1 MKRGFWV
8 PRAVVTLLATTGL
21 AGVHIAGT
29 NRNLGAAPAR
39 VATSGVASGKSP
51 SQDVS
56 FVARLDFPVQ
66 QPGAVAF
73 GDFNSD
79 GHTDV
84 AVAAPFLNHVSV
96 LLGNG
101 DGTLQT
107 PVNYTVGI
115 DPVAIAVGDFNGDG
129 KPDIVTANLNSI
141 SVLLNQGN
149 GTFQLAPQTNLVIGQ
164 SRGALAV
171 GDFNGDGKLDVAVLV
186 ALPQLG
192 ANAAEVFLGKGDGT
206 FQPGVNYPVGN
217 NSSSSLAV
225 GDFNGDGKLDLATAD
240 PTGVSVL
247 LGKGDGSFQSAIT
260 PSPAGT
266 DPHSL
271 VVGDFNNDGKLDAA
285 VANAFNQSFSILL
298 GKGDGTFQAPI
309 QSNQAGDQPQTLA
322 TADFNGDGKLDLVVA
337 VSDGARIFLGKGD
350 GTFQLSS
357 APFPVFAFVGG
368 LAANIAVVDLNGDGK
383 PDLVGLNAQ
392 SDFVSVVLGVGDGTF
407 QTAELV
413 GSRLGLS
420 SPFGEVQTVTADM
433 NGDGKIDLVASLTNL
448 DTGGGPVGVEVLL
461 GNGIGG
467 FGTPQ
472 VTTLP
477 FDHVGDLAVGDF
489 NKDGKPDVAVTTNPG
504 IVSILL
510 GKGDG
515 SFQAPVDYTTTAF
528 SPVEVAVGDF
538 NGDGNPDV
546 IIADSSG
553 AMSLLPGKGDGTFG
567 FATTIPVGSSLS
579 SFAVGDFNKDGK
591 LDLAVAGFLTPTT
604 NVMTVSV
611 LLGNGDGTF
620 RAPINIPLPGQG
632 INESG
637 IAVGDFNKDG
647 NLDLVVANVNFV
659 LELLGDGH
667 GNFSVT
673 QILSGDPVLSPFSSV
688 AAADLNGD
696 GNIDIAVGDRI
707 SQHILVLLGAGNGSF
722 GPPSYFG
729 TNFGLGSIT
738 VADLNGDGRPDLIG
752 TSGIDLLFNRGA
764 GPATPG
770 AMTSPANLSFG
781 NQSVGTTSSPL
792 TITLRNNG
800 ILTLAIKNIS
810 FTGTNSE
817 DFSQTNDCG
826 TSLAIGNSC
835 SINVTFD
842 PTAAGGRNAMV
853 SITDDASG
861 SPQTIPVS
869 GTGQDVMI
877 SASPTSNTVA
887 AGQSATYSLSISP
900 LSGFNQSISLSCS
913 GAPTAATCSVSPT
926 SITFNGSNPA
936 TATVTV
942 TTMAR
947 SLILRGP
954 GRPHLWRRVH
964 FPVGLALLVLM
975 LVFVAGL
982 ERLVTIRQRPPWRN
996 MVATMGLVAL
1006 LALMI
1011 ASCGG
1016 GGGGGRGAN
1025 SSTPPGTFNLT
1036 VSAKAGSFVRN
1047 MRLTL
1052 VVN

>member
-21 AGVHIAGT
+21 AGVHIART

-39 VATSGVASGKSP
+39 AAASGVASGNSS
-51 SQDVS
+51 SQNVS

-73 GDFNSD
+73 GDFNGD

-84 AVAAPFLNHVSV
+84 AVTAALLNHVSV
-96 LLGNG
+96 LFGKG
-101 DGTLQT
+101 DGALQT

-129 KPDIVTANLNSI
+129 KPDIVTANGTSNSV

-149 GTFQLAPQTNLVIGQ
+149 GAFQLAPQTNLVIGQ
-164 SRGALAV
+164 SPSALAV
-171 GDFNGDGKLDVAVLV
+171 GDFNRDGKLDVAVLV

-217 NSSSSLAV
+217 GSNSIAV
-225 GDFNGDGKLDLATAD
+225 GDFNGDGKLDLVTAD
-240 PTGVSVL
+240 ETGVSVL
-247 LGKGDGSFQSAIT
+247 LGKGDGTFQSASH
-260 PSPAGT
+260 SPAGNA
-266 DPHSL
+266 PHSL
-271 VVGDFNNDGKLDAA
+271 AVGDFNNDGKLDVA
-285 VANAFNQSFSILL
+285 VANLELQSFSILL

-309 QSNQAGDQPQTLA
+309 QSNQGGTQQGALVA
-322 TADFNGDGKLDLVVA
+322 ADFNGDGKLDLA
-337 VSDGARIFLGKGD
+337 LDGVSEILLGNGD
-350 GTFQLSS
+350 GTFQQLSS
-357 APFPVFAFVGG
+357 LISTGSQGVVGD
-368 LAANIAVVDLNGDGK
+368 IAVADLNDDGK
-383 PDLVGLNAQ
+383 PDLVGLNSQ
-392 SDFVSVVLGVGDGTF
+392 NNFVSVLLGIGNGTF
-407 QTAELV
+407 QMAETV
-413 GSRLGLS
+413 GVQPRTSHLGT
-420 SPFGEVQTVTADM
+420 VQTVTTDM

-448 DTGGGPVGVEVLL
+448 DNQAGPGGVEVLL
-461 GNGIGG
+461 GNGIGA

-472 VTTLP
+472 VTKLLFTGTN
-477 FDHVGDLAVGDF
+477 DSGLAVGDF
-489 NKDGKPDVAVTTNPG
+489 NKDGKPDVVVNLGGSVA
-504 IVSILL
+504 ILL
-510 GKGDG
+510 GNGDG
-515 SFQAPVDYTTTAF
+515 SFQAEVDYAT
-528 SPVEVAVGDF
+528 PGLVPGQVAVGDF

-546 IIADSSG
+546 IVADASG
-553 AMSLLPGKGDGTFG
+553 AMSLLLGKGDGTFG
-567 FATTIPVGSSLS
+567 FPTTITVGSVAS
-579 SFAVGDFNKDGK
+579 SFAVGDFNNDGK
-591 LDLAVAGFLTPTT
+591 LDLAIAGFLNLTT

-620 RAPINIPLPGQG
+620 HAPINIPLPGTG
-632 INESG
+632 TNRSA
-637 IAVGDFNKDG
+637 IAIGDFNKDG
-647 NLDLVVANVNFV
+647 NLDLAVANATFV

-673 QILSGDPVLSPFSSV
+673 QLLSDPVRQPFWSV

-696 GNIDIAVGDRI
+696 GNTDIAVGDSQ

-770 AMTSPANLSFG
+770 AMTSPASLSFG
-781 NQSVGTTSSPL
+781 NQSVGTASSPL

-800 ILTLAIKNIS
+800 VLALAIKNIS
-810 FTGTNSE
+810 MTGTNSG
-817 DFSQTNDCG
+817 DFSQTNDCS

-835 SINVTFD
+835 GINVTFD

-869 GTGQDVMI
+869 GTGQDVQI
-877 SASPTSNTVA
+877 SASPTSNTVT
-887 AGQSATYSLSISP
+887 AGQSAMYSLSISP

-926 SITFNGSNPA
+926 SVTFNGGNPA

-982 ERLVTIRQRPPWRN
+982 QRLVTIRQRPPWRN

-1025 SSTPPGTFNLT
+1025 SGTPPGTFNLT
-1036 VSAKAGSFVRN
+1036 VTAKAGSFLRN
-1047 MRLTL
+1047 MKLTL